1 MNAQSLPP
9 LARADEDLLVGAL
22 PALDSDSLDAPTRRM
37 AIAMTLIF
45 WLANI
50 SVQMFR
56 SYLDGHADMGGLLL
70 ARTVTAAG
78 GIALCFA
85 IHLVV
90 ARLGHRP
97 FATRALA
104 LVLIVPFAADACAW
118 ISYFAMS
125 AFAPASVG
133 PAGTSSTIIQAV
145 LYWVWFMLA
154 WAALYLALRYSYEVK
169 ASERR
174 ARIVEGLAHAAQL
187 RALQNQISPHFM
199 FNTLNSI
206 SALMLD
212 GKAERAE
219 AMLRRLSNFLRAT
232 LSLDALSDISLA
244 KELEIQRMYLAIERE
259 RFPDM
264 TLEVD
269 CAEDL
274 GDALVPALITQPVVE
289 NAVKYG
295 VAASLE
301 PTRIGITARDRAGRL
316 VVAIEN
322 DSKGGDRPAE
332 AGLGVG
338 LRNVRDRLRSRFGEA
353 DGFVAEAKP
362 RGGFRVELTMPLRR
376 KEE

>member
-1 MNAQSLPP
+1 MNAQSPPP
-9 LARADEDLLVGAL
+9 LARPDEDMLVGAP
-22 PALDSDSLDAPTRRM
+22 PALDSNALDAPTRRM

-56 SYLDGHADMGGLLL
+56 AYLEGHANMAGLLV
-70 ARTVTAAG
+70 ARTLTAMV
-78 GIALCFA
+78 GILFCFA
-85 IHLVV
+85 IHLVI

-97 FATRALA
+97 FAVRALTLA
-104 LVLIVPFAADACAW
+104 LIVPFVADACAW
-118 ISYFAMS
+118 VSYLSML
-125 AFAPASVG
+125 AFAPG
-133 PAGTSSTIIQAV
+133 PATTPAATSSTTIQAV

-212 GKAERAE
+212 GRPERAE
-219 AMLRRLSNFLRAT
+219 AMLRRLSDFLRAT
-232 LSLDALSDISLA
+232 LALDALSDITLA
-244 KELEIQRMYLAIERE
+244 EELRIQRMYLDIEQA

-264 TLEVD
+264 NVSVD
-269 CAEDL
+269 CPAEL
-274 GDALVPALITQPVVE
+274 SDALVPALITQPIVE

-295 VAASLE
+295 VARSLGPANIDIAAS
-301 PTRIGITARDRAGRL
+301 RADDRL
-316 VVAIEN
+316 VLAVA
-322 DSKGGDRPAE
+322 DDGSGPAQPA

-338 LRNVRDRLRSRFGEA
+338 LRNVADRLRERFGAAHRFAAGPTEQ
-353 DGFVAEAKP
+353 
-362 RGGFRVELTMPLRR
+362 GGFRVTLALPLSRSKR
-376 KEE
+376 